1 MLVDGIPTRV
11 RIDFHYNEMP
21 RELGDCRTQAFC
33 MILNH
38 YGYEITA
45 QEIFGIG
52 SGLDFHIKN
61 INYNGFDLPLI
72 SGRNFDAENNC
83 CKILQIPCKEQTL
96 VYNSDISS
104 GNLCFDRDI
113 LEILVEGRPVLIQ
126 CDVYYMTY
134 LSDIKRNHNQYHM
147 IIILGFDLESREFTV
162 LDSVS
167 GQVHTIAMSQL
178 YMSMFEKYYGDE
190 KVGIWYDIKQPENIC
205 NQRKQIDKYIE
216 SFMNQGN
223 SIIKNDGYLEEIKK
237 YIDFLNRIRE
247 CAKQGS
253 VNHDNYLKFI
263 LEMNCI
269 LIRKQ
274 DELNGS
280 CFRHLY
286 EKYLNEVS
294 THLSLNNELWNDL
307 VMYIQQSEAAFKALS
322 FKVRYYNGTTY
333 EKCEMFIQ
341 NLEKIYKAEKELGTK
356 LMNIRRNLQD
366 EK

>member
-1 MLVDGIPTRV
+1 MLVDEIPSRV
-11 RIDFHYNEMP
+11 LLDFHYKEGP

-52 SGLDFHIKN
+52 YGLDFHIKN
-61 INYNGFDLPLI
+61 VTYNGFDLPLI
-72 SGRNFDAENNC
+72 SGRNFDAESNC
-83 CKILQIPCKEQTL
+83 CKILKISCKEQNL
-96 VYNSDISS
+96 IYNPEISS
-104 GNLCFDRDI
+104 GNLCFDREI
-113 LEILVEGRPVLIQ
+113 LETIAEGRPVLIQ

-134 LSDIKRNHNQYHM
+134 LTEIKRSHNQYHM

-167 GQVHTIAMSQL
+167 NQIHTIEMSQV
-178 YMSMFEKYYGDE
+178 YRAMFEAYYDDE
-190 KVGIWYDIKQPENIC
+190 KLGIWYDIKKPANIFS
-205 NQRKQIDKYIE
+205 QKERTELYIE
-216 SFMNQGN
+216 SLINQGN
-223 SIIKNDGYLEEIKK
+223 SIIKDDGYLKEIKN
-237 YIDFLNRIRE
+237 YIEFLDSLKDHAN
-247 CAKQGS
+247 QGS
-253 VNHDNYLKFI
+253 VSHGNYLKFI

-286 EKYLNEVS
+286 AKYLDEVS
-294 THLSLNNELWNDL
+294 VHLLAKHDIWSDL
-307 VMYIQQSEAAFKALS
+307 EKSIQQTEAAFKTLS
-322 FKVRYYNGTTY
+322 FKVRYSNGTTS

-341 NLEKIYKAEKELGTK
+341 NLELIYNAENDLGTK
-356 LMNIRRNLQD
+356 LMNIRRTL
-366 EK
+366 